1 MKIVGRIAIA
11 ITVGLRSLLPCCREL
26 MTRQLRRSNNRNITP
41 IAIRTMRSVIR
52 KDRNPATSPEV
63 MIKPK
68 RQMNE
73 KETR

>member
-1 MKIVGRIAIA
+1 
-11 ITVGLRSLLPCCREL
+11 
-26 MTRQLRRSNNRNITP
+26 MTRQLRRSNNRNIAP

-52 KDRNPATSPEV
+52 KDRKPATSPEV